1 MKTFLAMIFLSCAAF
16 AQNDAAIANAKS
28 ACGPDKIHF
37 NLEATD
43 FSDTI
48 AQPASGKALV
58 YVIGQEVDYSDG
70 IIARIGL
77 DGTWAGAVNGKSHLS
92 FSVDPG
98 EHHVCANW
106 QSVLAERNKYVALAS
121 LTVEAGKVY
130 YVRMR
135 LTLQGQYSPPI
146 LDLEVVNPDE
156 GKYLVLTSEISE
168 SHAKK

>member
-1 MKTFLAMIFLSCAAF
+1 MRAFLAVIFFSCAAF
-16 AQNDAAIANAKS
+16 AQNDAAIAQAKS

-37 NLEATD
+37 DLEATD
-43 FSDTI
+43 FTDSI

-58 YVIGQEVDYSDG
+58 YVIGQEVDYPGG

-77 DGTWAGAVNGKSHLS
+77 DGTWVGAVNGKSHLS

-106 QSVLAERNKYVALAS
+106 QSVLAERNKYVALSS

-135 LTLQGQYSPPI
+135 LTVQGQYSPPI
-146 LDLEVVNPDE
+146 LDIEVVNPDE
-156 GKYLVLTSEISE
+156 GKYLVLTSEVSE

>member
-1 MKTFLAMIFLSCAAF
+1 MRTFIAVIFLSCAAF
-16 AQNDAAIANAKS
+16 AQNDAAIANARA

-37 NLEATD
+37 DLEATD
-43 FSDTI
+43 FTDSI

-58 YVIGQEVDYSDG
+58 YVIGQEVDYPGG

-77 DGTWAGAVNGKSHLS
+77 DGAWVGAVNGKSHLS
-92 FSVDPG
+92 FSMDPG

-106 QSVLAERNKYVALAS
+106 QSVLAERNKYVALSS

-146 LDLEVVNPDE
+146 LDIETVNSDE

-168 SHAKK
+168 SHVKK